1 MLPVTDRHLSNRH
14 LPDKRR
20 GRRGNVLVEFGL
32 AFPLLFL
39 LLSGMYQFG
48 YAFFIYNELQSVVR
62 SGVRY
67 GATADFDANAGG
79 AAFRTQVQ
87 NMVVYGTTTAGSTP
101 LVQGLATS
109 KVNVTW
115 TTDAAGIPQTITVAI
130 SNFSFY
136 AVFGT
141 ITLPNKP
148 RSTFIYLGQYISS

>member
-1 MLPVTDRHLSNRH
+1 MLQLPDRHRS
-14 LPDKRR
+14 
-20 GRRGNVLVEFGL
+20 RRGNVLIEFGL

-67 GATADFDANAGG
+67 ATTADFDGAAGG
-79 AAFRTQVQ
+79 NAFRTQVK
-87 NMVVYGTTTAGSTP
+87 NVVVYGTTSAGTTP
-101 LVQGLATS
+101 LVRGLATS
-109 KVNVTW
+109 QVNVTW
-115 TTDAAGIPQTITVAI
+115 TVDGSGIPQTVTVAI
-130 SNFSFY
+130 SNYSFY

-148 RSTFIYLGQYISS
+148 RATFIYLGQYISA